1 MELVPKIEEVLWNM
15 FDSSRYQNVRRYIE
29 KWHEE
34 YEGYNNWGEN
44 ENFRIYFKNEAATEI
59 DLGETLHK
67 MPKDVLIKIAI
78 DLGVD
83 TPGFLPA
90 IPTFKNVLKD
100 YNQSAYQNF
109 ERAVKNVYEN
119 PDQAVALATSALDGI
134 IKSIL
139 KHEALATKAETIKNK
154 ALPKQVAAIIKE
166 FGFDDKNTAPQEI
179 ITLAS
184 QLRSIG
190 TVVDDL
196 RSDKSMAHGKTDDDY
211 VIDDPLWASFVVNTC
226 ATLGLFLAE
235 YFDKKYKPAL
245 KDKKAKDVGDE
256 PINLDDIPF

>member
-1 MELVPKIEEVLWNM
+1 MELVPQIEEVLWSM
-15 FDSSRYQNVRRYIE
+15 FENSRYQNVRRYIE

-34 YEGYNNWGEN
+34 YDGYNNRGEN
-44 ENFRIYFKNEAATEI
+44 ENFRIYFRNEANTEI

-67 MPKDVLIKIAI
+67 MPKDILIKVAI

-100 YNQSAYQNF
+100 YNQTAYQNF

-119 PDQAVALATSALDGI
+119 PDQAVVLASSALDGI

-139 KHEALATKAETIKNK
+139 KHESLASKAEAIKNK

-166 FGFDDKNTAPQEI
+166 FGFDDKASAPQEI

-184 QLRSIG
+184 QLRSMG

-211 VIDDPLWASFVVNTC
+211 VIDDPLWASFIVNTC
-226 ATLGLFLAE
+226 ATLGLFLTE
-235 YFDKKYKPAL
+235 YFEKKYKPAL
-245 KDKKAKDVGDE
+245 KNKKAEDVRDE